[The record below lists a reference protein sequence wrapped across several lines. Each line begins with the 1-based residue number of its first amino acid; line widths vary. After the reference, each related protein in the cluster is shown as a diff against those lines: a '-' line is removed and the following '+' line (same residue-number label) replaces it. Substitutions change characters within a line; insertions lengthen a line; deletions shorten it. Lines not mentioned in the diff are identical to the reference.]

1 MNAVVSPKAD
11 DQKLGS
17 KIDELYELRERK
29 RELAAEVKGIDE
41 IMKAIEA
48 EIMRELDEVGLVQ
61 GKGTRA
67 SATVNEA
74 IVPEVVDWDAV
85 HEYILENKALY
96 LLTQNVAAAPWREL
110 LTSGQPVPGTQPFTR
125 RTLSLRK
132 R

>member
-1 MNAVVSPKAD
+1 MNAVVQPKPEG
-11 DQKLGS
+11 QNLGS

-29 RELAAEVKGIDE
+29 RELNAEVKGIE
-41 IMKAIEA
+41 EMMKAIEA
-48 EIMRELDEVGLVQ
+48 EVMRELDEAGLVQ

-67 SATVNEA
+67 SATINEA

-85 HEYILENKALY
+85 HRYILENEALY
-96 LLTQNVAAAPWREL
+96 LLTQSVAAAPWREL